1 MSGNPG
7 SPIIRPFPQLQAH
20 SELAKTWCYRSAF
33 SGTAKVRRK
42 LCARSVKPFEGSR
55 AVAADA
61 GVMQIQ
67 LSEGWV
73 WRRS

>member
-1 MSGNPG
+1 
-7 SPIIRPFPQLQAH
+7 LQAH
-20 SELAKTWCYRSAF
+20 SEVGQKRQCFTGGAF
-33 SGTAKVRRK
+33 SGTAKVRRGALRAFGK
-42 LCARSVKPFEGSR
+42 ALKVTARL
-55 AVAADA
+55 AADA